1 MKLYQYL
8 LEGSMGYEDE
18 ELLSSSHFVR
28 PRLTTNNMI
37 LLVSAPRGPQI
48 CDGLFDLGNFSNTVM
63 SSLEAILRL
72 VLHQQ
77 EYETLMIWETWVI

>member
-28 PRLTTNNMI
+28 PRLTTSNNMI
-37 LLVSAPRGPQI
+37 LLVSAPRGGPQI
-48 CDGLFDLGNFSNTVM
+48 CDGLFDLENFSNTVM

-77 EYETLMIWETWVI
+77 EYETLMI